1 MNEFNTN
8 ANLITNP
15 QEAVEQ
21 FVGEQFIEWLMEY
34 IPHEMR
40 TWPVIQR
47 ILASRPKPEKIKK
60 FMLQRFLAA
69 EAYLGQREGDPGF
82 LRFAIA
88 NLSES
93 DDPEAES
100 ALQILEE
107 KRQERLTGH
116 KIEKGIIH
124 TTQRELWIRLL
135 KSLGFTDEEIAK
147 AEPKE
152 ITRNYIADL
161 SEIFSNLEWQTAVGA
176 FAGFERALAEENKV
190 LLEILKNSMSLTEK
204 DLEILVQPLEST
216 HILDKIVFDLEGKQ
230 LVWAGIQKQLDIHQ
244 EFLIGLSK
252 YLIDH

>member
-8 ANLITNP
+8 ANVISNP

-34 IPHEMR
+34 IPHEMK
-40 TWPVIQR
+40 TWPVIER
-47 ILASRPKPEKIKK
+47 IQASKPKPEKIKK

-107 KRQERLTGH
+107 KRHER
-116 KIEKGIIH
+116 
-124 TTQRELWIRLL
+124 
-135 KSLGFTDEEIAK
+135 
-147 AEPKE
+147 
-152 ITRNYIADL
+152 
-161 SEIFSNLEWQTAVGA
+161 
-176 FAGFERALAEENKV
+176 
-190 LLEILKNSMSLTEK
+190 
-204 DLEILVQPLEST
+204 
-216 HILDKIVFDLEGKQ
+216 
-230 LVWAGIQKQLDIHQ
+230 
-244 EFLIGLSK
+244 
-252 YLIDH
+252 